1 MNNFHQNE
9 IIKFHNLL
17 YGDQF
22 KFKMLTRTKR
32 YLDYNFSD
40 DISLGNLALLQGF
53 SKYHLLKLFKLYFG
67 LTPRQYQINKRIEK
81 SKENLKHGM
90 KVSDSCY
97 SVGFNSVTTF
107 SSLFKRKTGFTPK
120 EFQKINI

>member
-22 KFKMLTRTKR
+22 KFKMLNRTKR
-32 YLDYNFSD
+32 YLDYNFSE
-40 DISLGNLALLQGF
+40 DISLSNLAVLQGF

-67 LTPRQYQINKRIEK
+67 LTPR
-81 SKENLKHGM
+81 
-90 KVSDSCY
+90 
-97 SVGFNSVTTF
+97 
-107 SSLFKRKTGFTPK
+107 
-120 EFQKINI
+120 

>member
-1 MNNFHQNE
+1 MNNLNQDK
-9 IIKFHNLL
+9 IIKFNNLL
-17 YGDQF
+17 YNNQS
-22 KFKMLTRTKR
+22 KMKVLTRTKR
-32 YLDYNFSD
+32 YLDYNYWD
-40 DISLGNLALLQGF
+40 NINLNKLAVLQGF
-53 SKYHLLKLFKLYFG
+53 SKYHLLMLFKLYFG
-67 LTPRQYQINKRIEK
+67 LSPRQYQINKRIEK

-90 KVSDSCY
+90 KVSQSCY